1 MDRLTSKMKEIICL
15 ITISELELRIKMEE
29 LIRYFENL
37 KYLREEIG

>member
-1 MDRLTSKMKEIICL
+1 MKGIICL
-15 ITISELELRIKMEE
+15 LTISELELRIKMEE